1 MAEETSFIDRYK
13 EKCRE
18 LMIEPLQHILQLDPN
33 DKSTT
38 LNLGELTLGEKNT
51 MAIAYALRDNEKYTV
66 IDLSESYMG
75 DDACTE
81 ICNTLTHSSKV
92 KTLILKGGNI
102 HAKGAQA
109 IGKLIR
115 MNRSIETLIL
125 EWNEI
130 GMLQNG
136 LNEIAMALQTN
147 DVLTHLDLR
156 NNKVTPEGTAVIASA
171 IRKNRS
177 LTKLDLRWNSIGS
190 AGCKHLAQSLHDNNT
205 ITELP
210 LSGNQIDYKLLQTI
224 EQLLLRNKEIRITH
238 EKERMISEKLQR
250 QMSNITAKQS
260 DTIANLEE
268 EMKTREE
275 STNQI
280 LMEKD
285 HDVESLKRSL
295 HNERTMSINMDKKL
309 RNIEL
314 EKKQKENEL
323 DVLKKYHKEEVDTLR
338 RKLEQAEKLQEQTN
352 RMLDQ
357 QTNDLTSIRERH
369 DKLKVEFSEISSAN
383 RKFKD
388 QLEAK
393 DATIANLKGT
403 LQKHLDNGASSQSK
417 LLEADRKIHILEKSV
432 ASLKLIETEYHKL
445 KLTVQEQMSSFEENQ
460 LELDRRSKDELTK
473 KERDWEAKLS
483 EEQKRSR
490 RLESK
495 IRLLQ
500 NEVNEMNDM
509 NDKHQK
515 DFERKIKSM
524 QESVE
529 TASMDKTKYQTEA
542 EHLKL
547 EIKQQNYTIQ
557 NLQSSQK
564 QLLKENN
571 LKIDRLTQQLETMIA
586 QHQKDTQTYE
596 SKLANAN
603 EEIDVLQ
610 KECRQLKFDKASSKD
625 QHQQHLYKIETDVI
639 AYLKKVVNLHSEA

>member
-1 MAEETSFIDRYK
+1 MGGQEFLDRYK

-18 LMIEPLQHILQLDPN
+18 LMIEPLQHILNIDPN

-38 LNLGELTLGEKNT
+38 LNLEELTLGEKNT
-51 MAIAYALRDNEKYTV
+51 IAVAYALKDNNKFVT

-75 DDACTE
+75 DEACKA
-81 ICNTLTHSSKV
+81 ICETLQGSTVV

-102 HAKGAQA
+102 HASGASA
-109 IGKLIR
+109 IGKLLR
-115 MNRSIETLIL
+115 LNRSIETLIL
-125 EWNEI
+125 EWNAV

-136 LNEIAMALQTN
+136 LNEIATALQSN
-147 DVLTHLDLR
+147 DALVHLDLR
-156 NNKVTPEGTAVIASA
+156 NNKVSPEGAAVLASA
-171 IRKNRS
+171 LKKNRN
-177 LTKLDLRWNSIGS
+177 LTKLDLRWNSIGTS
-190 AGCKHLAQSLHDNNT
+190 GGRQIEQCLQDNNT
-205 ITELP
+205 ITDLP
-210 LSGNQIDYKLLQTI
+210 LSGNEIDYKTLQTI

-250 QMSNITAKQS
+250 QMSNITEKQNE
-260 DTIANLEE
+260 TIQNLES
-268 EMKTREE
+268 EMKSRDDT
-275 STNQI
+275 TKQA
-280 LMEKD
+280 LVEKE
-285 HDVESLKRSL
+285 HNLESLKRSL
-295 HNERTMSINMDKKL
+295 QNERTVAQSMDKRL
-309 RNIEL
+309 RDIEL
-314 EKKQKENEL
+314 EKKQKENEI

-338 RKLEQAEKLQEQTN
+338 KKVAQAEKLQEQTN

-357 QTNDLTSIRERH
+357 QTNDLSGLRERH
-369 DKLKVEFSEISSAN
+369 DKLKIEFSEMSDQN

-393 DATIANLKGT
+393 DASIAKMKQT
-403 LQKHLDNGASSQSK
+403 LQKHLDTGTSSKSK
-417 LLEADRKIHILEKSV
+417 LLEAERKVDYLEKSV
-432 ASLKLIETEYHKL
+432 ASLKVIEEEYHKL
-445 KLTVQEQMSSFEENQ
+445 KLTVQEQQSTFENSQ
-460 LELDRRSKDELTK
+460 MELDRRAKDEITK
-473 KERDWEAKLS
+473 QKRDWETKLS
-483 EEQKRSR
+483 EEEKKTR

-529 TASMDKTKYQTEA
+529 TSTMDKTKYQTEA
-542 EHLKL
+542 EHLRL
-547 EIKQQNYTIQ
+547 EIKQQNYTIS

-571 LKIDRLTQQLETMIA
+571 LKIDRLTQQLEAMIA

-596 SKLANAN
+596 SKLATAN

-610 KECRQLKFDKASSKD
+610 KEVRQLNFDKASSKE
-625 QHQQHLYKIETDVI
+625 QYQQHLFKIENDVV
-639 AYLKKVVNLHSEA
+639 AYLKKVVNLHQDS